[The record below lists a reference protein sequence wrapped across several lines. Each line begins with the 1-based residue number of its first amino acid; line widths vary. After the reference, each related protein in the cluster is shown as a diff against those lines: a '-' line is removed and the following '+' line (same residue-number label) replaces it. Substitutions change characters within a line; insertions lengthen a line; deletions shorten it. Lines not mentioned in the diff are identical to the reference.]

1 MPAKGPRHDSPYQQI
16 ICPTKGSAHVSH
28 APAPEVQRISL
39 RLLAGTVLLG
49 AVLGALLGILNHWG
63 LLVET
68 LTTAGR
74 LTDSF
79 AIAFGALANGA
90 MLGAGAGLIP
100 GLGALAGMALQARRR
115 NPGSAATPRGA
126 AATGAAV
133 ATLLV
138 SGAGLLLLLPGA
150 PAGFWIW
157 SAAGYLALS
166 VSSVWMIT
174 PRLSGR
180 NAEAAA

>member
-1 MPAKGPRHDSPYQQI
+1 M
-16 ICPTKGSAHVSH
+16 
-28 APAPEVQRISL
+28 
-39 RLLAGTVLLG
+39 AGTVLVG
-49 AVLGALLGILNHWG
+49 AALGALLGILNHWG

-74 LTDSF
+74 PTDSF

-100 GLGALAGMALQARRR
+100 GLGALAGMVLQARRR

-126 AATGAAV
+126 AATGAV

-180 NAEAAA
+180 NAESAA

>member
-1 MPAKGPRHDSPYQQI
+1 ML
-16 ICPTKGSAHVSH
+16 V
-28 APAPEVQRISL
+28 
-39 RLLAGTVLLG
+39 G
-49 AVLGALLGILNHWG
+49 AALGALLGILNHWG

-74 LTDSF
+74 PTDSF

-100 GLGALAGMALQARRR
+100 GLGALAGMVLQARRR

-126 AATGAAV
+126 AATGAV

-180 NAEAAA
+180 NAESAA

>member
-1 MPAKGPRHDSPYQQI
+1 M
-16 ICPTKGSAHVSH
+16 SH

-39 RLLAGTVLLG
+39 RLLAGTVLVG
-49 AVLGALLGILNHWG
+49 AALGALLVILNHRG

-68 LTTAGR
+68 STTAGR
-74 LTDSF
+74 PTDSF

-90 MLGAGAGLIP
+90 MLGAGAELIP
-100 GLGALAGMALQARRR
+100 GLGALAGMVLQARRR

-126 AATGAAV
+126 AATGAV
-133 ATLLV
+133 ATMLV
-138 SGAGLLLLLPGA
+138 SDAGLLLLLPGA

-180 NAEAAA
+180 NAESAA

>member
-1 MPAKGPRHDSPYQQI
+1 MPAKGPRHDSPYQHI
-16 ICPTKGSAHVSH
+16 ICPTKDSAHVSH

-39 RLLAGTVLLG
+39 RLLAGTVLVG
-49 AVLGALLGILNHWG
+49 AALGALLVILNHRG

-100 GLGALAGMALQARRR
+100 GLGALAGMVLQARRR

-126 AATGAAV
+126 AATGAV
-133 ATLLV
+133 ATMLV

-174 PRLSGR
+174 PWLSGR
-180 NAEAAA
+180 NAE

>member
-1 MPAKGPRHDSPYQQI
+1 M
-16 ICPTKGSAHVSH
+16 
-28 APAPEVQRISL
+28 
-39 RLLAGTVLLG
+39 LAGTVLVG
-49 AVLGALLGILNHWG
+49 AALGALLVILNHRG

-68 LTTAGR
+68 STTAGR
-74 LTDSF
+74 PTDSF

-90 MLGAGAGLIP
+90 MLGAGAELIP
-100 GLGALAGMALQARRR
+100 GLGALAGMVLQARRR

-126 AATGAAV
+126 AATGAV
-133 ATLLV
+133 ATMLV
-138 SGAGLLLLLPGA
+138 SDAGLLLLLPGA

-180 NAEAAA
+180 NAESAA

>member
-1 MPAKGPRHDSPYQQI
+1 M
-16 ICPTKGSAHVSH
+16 
-28 APAPEVQRISL
+28 
-39 RLLAGTVLLG
+39 LAGTVLVG
-49 AVLGALLGILNHWG
+49 AALGALLVILNHRG

-100 GLGALAGMALQARRR
+100 GLGALAGMVLQARRR
-115 NPGSAATPRGA
+115 NPGSAATPRAA
-126 AATGAAV
+126 AATGAV
-133 ATLLV
+133 ATMLV

-174 PRLSGR
+174 PWLSGR
-180 NAEAAA
+180 NAE

>member
-1 MPAKGPRHDSPYQQI
+1 M
-16 ICPTKGSAHVSH
+16 SH

-39 RLLAGTVLLG
+39 RLLAGTVLVG
-49 AVLGALLGILNHWG
+49 AALGALLVILNHRG

-100 GLGALAGMALQARRR
+100 GLGALAGMVLQARRR

-126 AATGAAV
+126 AATGAV
-133 ATLLV
+133 ATMLV

-150 PAGFWIW
+150 PAGCWIW

-180 NAEAAA
+180 NAESAA